1 MLRFSGSVLRGQIA
15 NEEIAMKKREMLIG
29 AMLTLGCCGC
39 SQVPPAGTNNAAN
52 NAKEVT
58 EIKNLEDRFMAAL
71 KQKDVNGLMS
81 CYVADESLFVF
92 DVTPPRQYVGAAAY
106 RKDWED
112 LLALFPGPIEA
123 DMTDVDITV
132 GGGDIA
138 WGHSIEHTVG
148 SLKDGRKMDFTVRLT
163 DGYRKVNSIFS
174 LSEDSVMLQRHGLR
188 PNTPVIFPLQTETK
202 RPHYSFLFPY
212 PLHLSIQYP

>member
-1 MLRFSGSVLRGQIA
+1 
-15 NEEIAMKKREMLIG
+15 MKKSEMLIG
-29 AMLTLGCCGC
+29 ALLTLGCFGC
-39 SQVPPAGTNNAAN
+39 SQVPPAGINSAAT
-52 NAKEVT
+52 NAKDVT
-58 EIKNLEDRFMAAL
+58 EIKNLEDRFMAAF
-71 KQKDVNGLMS
+71 KQKDVNGVMA

-123 DMTDVDITV
+123 DMTDVAITV

-163 DGYRKVNSIFS
+163 DGYRKVNGKWLIAHEHVSIPVDILTGKAD
-174 LSEDSVMLQRHGLR
+174 LSSK
-188 PNTPVIFPLQTETK
+188 P
-202 RPHYSFLFPY
+202 
-212 PLHLSIQYP
+212 